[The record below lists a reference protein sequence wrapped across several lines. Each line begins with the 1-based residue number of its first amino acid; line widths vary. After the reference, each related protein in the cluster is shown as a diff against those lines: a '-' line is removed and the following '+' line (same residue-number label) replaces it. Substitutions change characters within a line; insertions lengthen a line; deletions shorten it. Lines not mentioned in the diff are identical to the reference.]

1 MSRRSAGSWA
11 LSPPEPWPELEVLVP
26 SYGREAELAVT
37 LSGLAAQDGPG
48 FSVVISDQSDGAPA
62 WEHPAVAAMTRVLEA
77 QGRPVRLE
85 QHLPRRGL
93 AEQRDFLLSLAT
105 AELVLFLD
113 NDVWLEPGM
122 LTRMTAAIRQEGCG
136 FVGAAVQGMSFLDDV
151 RPGEQEPFEL
161 WDGPVLPERI
171 RRSDERFAR
180 WQLHN
185 AANLTHIA
193 AELGIPDGGWR
204 LYKIAW
210 AGGCVLYRRDALLDC
225 GGFEFWRELP
235 PGHAGEDVVAQLKVM
250 ERYGGAGIL
259 PSGAVHLESPTT
271 VTDRSTEAADVVLR
285 E

>member
-1 MSRRSAGSWA
+1 MSRRSSGSWA
-11 LSPPEPWPELEVLVP
+11 VPLPGSVPELDVLVP

-37 LSGLAAQDGPG
+37 LSGLASQDGPA
-48 FSVVISDQSDGAPA
+48 FSVVISDQSEGAPA
-62 WEHPAVAAMTRVLEA
+62 WEHPAVAAMIRVLEA

-85 QHLPRRGL
+85 WHLPRRGL
-93 AEQRDFLLSLAT
+93 AEQRDFLLNLAT

-122 LTRMTAAIRQEGCG
+122 LARMTAAIREAGCG
-136 FVGAAVQGMSFLDDV
+136 FIGAAVQGMSFLQDV
-151 RPGEQEPFEL
+151 RPAEQEPFEL
-161 WDGPVLPERI
+161 WDGPVRPERI

-180 WQLHN
+180 WKLHN

-193 AELGIPDGGWR
+193 AQLGIPDGSWR

-271 VTDRSTEAADVVLR
+271 VTDRSTEASDVVLSD
-285 E
+285 

>member
-11 LSPPEPWPELEVLVP
+11 VPPPGSAPELDVLVP

-37 LSGLAAQDGPG
+37 LSGLASQDGPA

-62 WEHPAVAAMTRVLEA
+62 WEHPAVAAMTRVLKA

-85 QHLPRRGL
+85 RHLPRRGL
-93 AEQRDFLLSLAT
+93 AEQRHFLLGLAT

-122 LTRMTAAIRQEGCG
+122 LARMTAAIRQEGCG
-136 FVGAAVQGMSFLDDV
+136 FIGAAVQGMSFLDDV

-161 WDGPVLPERI
+161 WDGPVSPEHI

-193 AELGIPDGGWR
+193 AELGIADGDWR

-235 PGHAGEDVVAQLKVM
+235 PDHAGEDVVAQLKVM

-271 VTDRSTEAADVVLR
+271 ITDRSTEATDVVLR

>member
-11 LSPPEPWPELEVLVP
+11 VPPPDSGPELDVLVP

-37 LSGLAAQDGPG
+37 LSGLASQDGPA
-48 FSVVISDQSDGAPA
+48 FSVAISDQSDGAPA

-85 QHLPRRGL
+85 RHLPRRGL
-93 AEQRDFLLSLAT
+93 AEQRDFLLGLAT
-105 AELVLFLD
+105 AEFVLFLD

-122 LTRMTAAIRQEGCG
+122 LARMTAAIRQEDCG
-136 FVGAAVQGMSFLDDV
+136 FIGAAVQGMSFLDDV

-161 WDGPVLPERI
+161 WDGPVVPERI

-193 AELGIPDGGWR
+193 AELGIADGGWR

-271 VTDRSTEAADVVLR
+271 VTDRSTEASDVVLR